1 MRKLSLLALLLS
13 AFTAQADLLT
23 ALQAHENK
31 DFAKASTEFT
41 QLLPLGNE
49 LAAFNLGAMAYNGE
63 GQAVDKVKAL
73 AYFEFAA
80 ARNHNDSKALVEKLK
95 TTLSA
100 DEQHKADALL
110 EQLQQQVK
118 IDRAVQQDL
127 RPESEKNRKGLK
139 RVAPVFPKEAAEHG
153 AFGSVTLRMLVNE
166 AGDVEAVDVLNA
178 FPKGVF
184 EKSAMNALKKWKYEP
199 GNAKFIGKVVIQFN
213 IGEIDARKM
222 RRLFDDNKLWQYSA
236 MGSPVHQNAIA
247 NVLHVARSHS
257 AYTQFVDKS
266 LPPVLGEVT
275 SDFVAQPKPLNA
287 DLTLPQGYDL
297 DAFVTVDAQG
307 KVTAVHDSNVKRK
320 AKLTASL
327 VGHQL
332 TTDKIDAGFYRLD
345 MNYFKKGPRLLPA
358 QRIPET
364 LTDYFWLEKAAR
376 GGNLEAQRAL
386 AAYRPDWEKYLLEQQ
401 DPVVQSWAGTRL
413 ILDGK
418 KAEGEKLLDAAI
430 AKGHVAAK
438 ELKAAL

>member
-1 MRKLSLLALLLS
+1 MRKLSLLALLIS

-110 EQLQQQVK
+110 AQLQQQVK
-118 IDRAVQQDL
+118 VDLNANTDNIDADYRD
-127 RPESEKNRKGLK
+127 PIK
-139 RVAPVFPKEAAEHG
+139 RTEPKYPVEAAKNG
-153 AFGSVTLRMLVNE
+153 TFGSVMMRILVNE
-166 AGDVEAVDVLNA
+166 EGDVEAVDVINA
-178 FPKGVF
+178 YPQGVF
-184 EKSAMNALKKWKYEP
+184 EKSALRAVKGWKYTP
-199 GNAKFIGKVVIQFN
+199 GNKKFISRVKLSYS
-213 IGEIDARKM
+213 IGEIDAKRVQQV
-222 RRLFDDNKLWQYSA
+222 FEQNHLWQYSA
-236 MGSPVHQNAIA
+236 MGSPAHQNALSTLLDL
-247 NVLHVARSHS
+247 VRVQSS
-257 AYTQFVDKS
+257 YTQFIDTS
-266 LPPVLGEVT
+266 LPAVLGPVT
-275 SDFVAQPKPLNA
+275 PKLVAQPKALSA
-287 DLTLPQGYDL
+287 ELTLPAGLKQ
-297 DAFVTVDAQG
+297 DAFVTVDGQG
-307 KVTAVHDSNVKRK
+307 KVTAVHDDD
-320 AKLTASL
+320 ASRQATLAAQL

-332 TTDKIDAGFYRLD
+332 TTDKIDAGFYRLSTE
-345 MNYFKKGPRLLPA
+345 YYKKGPRLIPA
-358 QRIPET
+358 ERIAQT
-364 LTDYFWLEKAAR
+364 YDNVYWLEQAAR
-376 GGNLEAQRAL
+376 GGNVDAQRYL
-386 AAYRPDWEKYLLEQQ
+386 ASMRPDWEKYLLEQQ